1 MVILMSETAVQTSRE
16 KVIVRTSIIGI
27 IANVFLAVFKA
38 VIGFLS
44 NSIAITLD
52 AVNNISDAASS
63 LITIVGAK
71 LAARE
76 PDKEHPFGYGRI
88 EYMSAIIISVIVF
101 YAGVT
106 SLIESVKQILQPET
120 PDYSTLSLIIV
131 AVAVVVKIFLG
142 RYVKNVGEQV
152 NSDALVNSGEDAKL
166 DSVISASTLVAAG
179 IFLTF
184 HISLEAWLGA
194 VISLVIIKAGIDMLR
209 ETLSKILG
217 ERNDKELAK
226 SIRKT
231 ITAFPGVRGAYD
243 LVLHNYGPDSWQ
255 GSIHIEVPDTYGANQ
270 LDKMLR
276 EIMME
281 VMQKH
286 NVLLTAIGVY
296 SFNTQDEEI
305 SRVEKKL
312 REIAFSHKHV
322 RQIHGFYLT
331 KETKNIRFDLVISF
345 AAENRNA
352 VFAETVAHIQQ
363 EFPDYELQV
372 VMDTDFSEE

>member
-1 MVILMSETAVQTSRE
+1 MVILMNETAVQTSRE

-27 IANVFLAVFKA
+27 IANVFLAAFKA

-152 NSDALVNSGEDAKL
+152 NSDALVNSGEDARL

-179 IFLTF
+179 IFLTLQ
-184 HISLEAWLGA
+184 ISLEAWLGA
-194 VISLVIIKAGIDMLR
+194 IISLVIIKAGIDMLK

-276 EIMME
+276 EIMVE

-296 SFNTQDEEI
+296 SFNTRDEEI
-305 SRVEKKL
+305 SRLEKKI
-312 REIAFSHKHV
+312 REIVFSHQYV

-345 AAENRNA
+345 DAPNRQV
-352 VFAETVAHIQQ
+352 VFQEVVAHMQE